1 VYDFHST
8 PTQPDN
14 SSFHF
19 QLNRRNANIPT
30 DFREK
35 SDCHAAYELKFP
47 CSFRDFRVVCAGEVS
62 GTDIALSNNVCVSQK
77 RGGREAM
84 EAFHSTRM
92 DELSDDELVA
102 ATKSGNREAFGQLV
116 FRYERRALIV
126 ARRILNNHED
136 AEDVVQESF
145 HKAFLHI
152 ESFQEKARFSTWLTR
167 IAMNEAY
174 MLLRRRRR
182 TLEIS
187 SENAE
192 DGTESIPETF
202 VDQRSNP
209 EQSYWRQERAKLLT
223 SAIDRLSPKLRRT
236 ILLYDIEEHS
246 MSETAQILSTT
257 RAAVKSRLN
266 HGHKQLRGWMNPG
279 QQFAMRAGATSMLAR
294 TWNSRV

>member
-1 VYDFHST
+1 
-8 PTQPDN
+8 
-14 SSFHF
+14 
-19 QLNRRNANIPT
+19 
-30 DFREK
+30 
-35 SDCHAAYELKFP
+35 
-47 CSFRDFRVVCAGEVS
+47 
-62 GTDIALSNNVCVSQK
+62 
-77 RGGREAM
+77 M

-279 QQFAMRAGATSMLAR
+279 QQFAMRAGATSEAQC
-294 TWNSRV
+294 